1 MKRLMR
7 CAGLGVLILISLNA
21 ASGQDG
27 GRPPEEERCSG
38 PVYSARA
45 VTRRAKITSIRE
57 PGYTDKARS
66 NGVRGRVV
74 LTLVLC
80 RTGKVT
86 DIKVVKG
93 LPDGLTEAAIAST
106 RSLKFKPA
114 EKDGEAVSQFLT
126 REFNFNIF

>member
-1 MKRLMR
+1 
-7 CAGLGVLILISLNA
+7 LGVLLLISLNA
-21 ASGQDG
+21 ASGQDA
-27 GRPPEEERCSG
+27 GRQPEEDSCSG
-38 PVYSARA
+38 PVYSAKA

-57 PGYTDKARS
+57 PGYTEKARS

-86 DIKVVKG
+86 NIKVVKG